1 MSLFLSAILE
11 FWYTIAI
18 IFIMGRFLYYVN
30 NGKKEYLFTYIVLA
44 AIIYIL
50 CVLVKRVELSLGF
63 AIGIFAIFGIIRYR
77 TVPIS
82 PREMTYIFLSA
93 GIAAK
98 NSLVPADM
106 EFYKIL
112 ATDGSLLL
120 LAGLLEYFLFR
131 KKLTTKILVFNNLEL
146 IHPDRREE
154 LIRELDQRYGIR
166 QIDKIKV
173 GKIDSVKNSV
183 RLQVHFRDTDGN
195 NFKDE

>member
-30 NGKKEYLFTYIVLA
+30 NGKKEYLFTYIILA

>member
-1 MSLFLSAILE
+1 
-11 FWYTIAI
+11 
-18 IFIMGRFLYYVN
+18 
-30 NGKKEYLFTYIVLA
+30 LA

-131 KKLTTKILVFNNLEL
+131 QKLTTKILVFNNLEL

-154 LIRELDQRYGIR
+154 LIRELDQRYGIK